1 MRKSL
6 KKIALGCA
14 ATMALSVVMSASA
27 FAADLVK
34 ETDFTYDK
42 DAGTVSVL
50 ASDTVKALTTGQY
63 TVLIYDLSKEG
74 IDETA
79 LTGDDIEYINQD
91 AADKIVS
98 DNGTGTFE
106 NMGLRNQLID
116 GHTYVMKIGGE
127 NVAAEGILRAE
138 FEIKN
143 GQVVMLGDVTGEGDI
158 DAFDAAAILEHY
170 VGITPLAQ
178 EKYAAADV
186 TGEGDIDAFDAA
198 AVLEHYVGITPI
210 VQPSK

>member
-98 DNGTGTFE
+98 DDEAGTGTFE

-138 FEIKN
+138 FTIEN
-143 GQVVMLGDVTGEGDI
+143 GQVVMLGDVTGDGQIQADDSGAI
-158 DAFDAAAILEHY
+158 LNHVVSLAILE
-170 VGITPLAQ
+170 GDAL
-178 EKYAAADV
+178 AAADV
-186 TGEGDIDAFDAA
+186 TKDGAVQADDAGAI
-198 AVLEHYVGITPI
+198 LNYVVGLITEF
-210 VQPSK
+210 